1 MASVKHRFVDSS
13 SDAAAVGLTGSGP
26 VVRPSHWNDEHE
38 VVLVKADVGLS
49 AVDNTADSAKPVSTA
64 QATALAAKADSS
76 ALAAKAD
83 ASALTSHTSNTS
95 NPHSVTKAQV
105 GLGSVDNTSD
115 AAKPVSTA
123 QATALAAKAD
133 SSALTSHTGNT
144 SNPHSVTKA
153 QVGLGS
159 VDNTADSAKPVSTAA
174 QAALDAKSPIVRSR
188 NAQTGTTYTL
198 VLGDAGN
205 VVSMNNGSANTLTVP
220 PNSSVAFPAGTQV
233 DLAQLGAGQT
243 TIAAGG
249 GVTIRSDAGKL
260 KLSGQYVGATLL
272 KLATDEWLLAGSIAA

>member
-1 MASVKHRFVDSS
+1 MASVKHKFTDTSP
-13 SDAAAVGLTGSGP
+13 DTAVVSLTGSGP

-38 VVLVKADVGLS
+38 VVLGKADVGLG

-64 QATALAAKADSS
+64 QATAIAAKADSS
-76 ALAAKAD
+76 VLA
-83 ASALTSHTSNTS
+83 SHTGNTS

-105 GLGSVDNTSD
+105 GLGNVDNTSD
-115 AAKPVSTA
+115 ANKPISTA
-123 QATALAAKAD
+123 ETTALAAKAD
-133 SSALTSHTGNT
+133 ASALTAHTGNT
-144 SNPHSVTKA
+144 SNPHAVTKA

-159 VDNTADSAKPVSTAA
+159 VDNTADSAKPVSTAQ

-220 PNSSVAFPAGTQV
+220 PNSSVAFPVGTQV

-243 TIAAGG
+243 TLAPGA

-272 KLATDEWLLAGSIAA
+272 KLATDEWLLAGNIAA